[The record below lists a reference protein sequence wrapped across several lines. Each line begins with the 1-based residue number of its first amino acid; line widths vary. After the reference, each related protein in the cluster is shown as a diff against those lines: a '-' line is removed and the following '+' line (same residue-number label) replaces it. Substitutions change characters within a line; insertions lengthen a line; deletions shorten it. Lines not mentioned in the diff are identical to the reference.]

1 MSAISIITSI
11 LSIISFFLLLVVTAV
26 RPKHSKLSL
35 FELERRLGIGDKNA
49 KKALD
54 REKTLVDVI
63 SSQRIL
69 IALLQVAVWLFSGI
83 AFGSTVGV
91 IVAILIA
98 LGYGALAKFRF
109 LRKWSQKLY
118 EHYEGLIIKFIE
130 KHPRVFRLLR
140 SAPTDDHTYSLH
152 VDSREE
158 LQHLVAESER
168 VLTSD
173 EKKLIIN
180 SMIFGDKLVRSV
192 MTPREN
198 IVSIKKSEFLGPLV
212 LDDLHKV
219 GHSRLPV
226 ISGDIDHVIGVLH
239 LSSLLSLDTKRST
252 TAEKAMEKRVFYI
265 REDQTLHH
273 ALAAFLRTNHLLFI
287 VVNSQRETVGLIT
300 IGDVVKALIGY
311 KVIDEF
317 DLHDSLM
324 AVASRDLKVRNR
336 PAGYEDI

>member
-1 MSAISIITSI
+1 MIQTVTAV
-11 LSIISFFLLLVVTAV
+11 LSFVSFFLLLIVTAI
-26 RPKHSKLSL
+26 RPRHSKFNH
-35 FELERRLGIGDKNA
+35 FELERRANIGDRGA
-49 KKALD
+49 SKALE
-54 REKTLVDVI
+54 RERLLADVV
-63 SSQRIL
+63 SSQRII

-83 AFGSTVGV
+83 AFGSTIGV

-98 LGYGALAKFRF
+98 FGYGALAKFRF
-109 LRKWSQKLY
+109 LRKWSQRIYERHENSILKL
-118 EHYEGLIIKFIE
+118 ID
-130 KHPRVFRLLR
+130 KHPRIFQLLR

-158 LQHLVAESER
+158 LQHLVAESEG
-168 VLTSD
+168 VLTAD

-180 SMIFGDKLVRSV
+180 SLSFDDKLVRAI

-198 IVSIKKSEFLGPLV
+198 IISIKKTEFLGPLV

-226 ISGDIDHVIGVLH
+226 INGDVDHIIGILY
-239 LSSLLSLDTKRST
+239 LKSLLSLDNKRSM

-273 ALAAFLRTNHLLFI
+273 ALAAFLRTHHLLFI
-287 VVNSQRETVGLIT
+287 VVNEQRETVGLIT
-300 IGDVVKALIGY
+300 IGDVIKAMIGR
-311 KVIDEF
+311 KIIDEF
-317 DLHDSLM
+317 DSHESLM
-324 AVASRDLKVRNR
+324 AVASRDLTAKNR